1 MENTKKYF
9 TKNEALADI
18 KNTLENYNG
27 YYCDLHNEVFNTEYY
42 IIGTYEAEKALEQY
56 GTFEAIRKIQE
67 YENDNFGEVLTDLS
81 DPEKIANMLY
91 YIIGNEAIQDLYEYS
106 ETFSENENDS
116 TTVENNDKIIQ
127 YIIKFLHKVE
137 K

>member
-1 MENTKKYF
+1 MENSKTYF
-9 TKNEALADI
+9 TKNEALEDI
-18 KNTLENYNG
+18 KEVLKFYSG
-27 YYCDLHNEVFNTEYY
+27 YYSDLHNETFNTDYY
-42 IIGTYEAEKALEQY
+42 IIGTYEAKKALEQY

-91 YIIGNEAIQDLYEYS
+91 YIIGNEAINDLYEYS

-116 TTVENNDKIIQ
+116 ATVENSDKIIQ
-127 YIIKFLHKVE
+127 DINELL
-137 K
+137 

>member
-1 MENTKKYF
+1 MEKSKKYF
-9 TKNEALADI
+9 TKNEALEDI
-18 KNTLENYNG
+18 KEVLESYNG
-27 YYCDLHNEVFNTEYY
+27 YYCDLHNEVFNTNYY
-42 IIGTYEAEKALEQY
+42 IVGTYEAEKALEQY

-106 ETFSENENDS
+106 ETFLENENNCA
-116 TTVENNDKIIQ
+116 TVENSDQ
-127 YIIKFLHKVE
+127 IIKDIDELLQ
-137 K
+137 

>member
-1 MENTKKYF
+1 MENNQTYF
-9 TKNEALADI
+9 TQKEALEDI
-18 KNTLENYNG
+18 KEVLESYNG
-27 YYCDLHNEVFNTEYY
+27 YYCDLHNEVFNTNYY
-42 IIGTYEAEKALEQY
+42 IVGTYEAEQALEQY

-106 ETFSENENDS
+106 ETFLENENNCA
-116 TTVENNDKIIQ
+116 TVENSDKIIKD
-127 YIIKFLHKVE
+127 INELL
-137 K
+137 

>member
-1 MENTKKYF
+1 MEKSKKYF
-9 TKNEALADI
+9 TKNEALEDI
-18 KNTLENYNG
+18 KNTLESYNG
-27 YYCDLHNEVFNTEYY
+27 YYCDLHSEVFNTDYY

-91 YIIGNEAIQDLYEYS
+91 YIVGNEAIQDLYEYS
-106 ETFSENENDS
+106 ETFLENENS
-116 TTVENNDKIIQ
+116 CATVEDNDQIIQ
-127 YIIKFLHKVE
+127 DINELLQ
-137 K
+137 

>member
-1 MENTKKYF
+1 MENTQTYF
-9 TKNEALADI
+9 TKKQALEDI
-18 KNTLENYNG
+18 KETLESYNSC
-27 YYCDLHNEVFNTEYY
+27 YRDLHNEVFNTNYY
-42 IIGTYEAEKALEQY
+42 IVGTYEAEKALEQY

-116 TTVENNDKIIQ
+116 ATVENSDKIIQ
-127 YIIKFLHKVE
+127 DINELL
-137 K
+137 

>member
-1 MENTKKYF
+1 MENTTKKYF
-9 TKNEALADI
+9 TKNEALEDI
-18 KNTLENYNG
+18 ENTLESYNG
-27 YYCDLHNEVFNTEYY
+27 YYYDLHDQVFNTDYY
-42 IIGTYEAEKALEQY
+42 IIGTYEAEQALEQY

-91 YIIGNEAIQDLYEYS
+91 YIVGNEAIQELYEYS

-116 TTVENNDKIIQ
+116 ATVENNDKIIQ
-127 YIIKFLHKVE
+127 DINELL
-137 K
+137 

>member
-1 MENTKKYF
+1 MENTTKKYF
-9 TKNEALADI
+9 TKKEALEDI
-18 KNTLENYNG
+18 KNTLESYNG
-27 YYCDLHNEVFNTEYY
+27 YYCDLHNETFNTDYY

-81 DPEKIANMLY
+81 DSEKIANVLY
-91 YIIGNEAIQDLYEYS
+91 YIVGNEAIQDLYEYS

-116 TTVENNDKIIQ
+116 ATVENSDKIIKD
-127 YIIKFLHKVE
+127 INELL
-137 K
+137 

>member
-9 TKNEALADI
+9 TRNEALEDI

-27 YYCDLHNEVFNTEYY
+27 YYCDLHNEVFNTDYY

-67 YENDNFGEVLTDLS
+67 YENDNYGEVLTDLS
-81 DPEKIANMLY
+81 DPEKISNMLY
-91 YIIGNEAIQDLYEYS
+91 YIIGEEAIQELYEYS
-106 ETFSENENDS
+106 EAFSENENNCA
-116 TTVENNDKIIQ
+116 TAENNDQ
-127 YIIKFLHKVE
+127 IIKDINELL
-137 K
+137 

>member
-1 MENTKKYF
+1 MENTTKKYF
-9 TKNEALADI
+9 TKNEALEDI
-18 KNTLENYNG
+18 QNTLESYNG
-27 YYCDLHNEVFNTEYY
+27 YYYDLHDQVFNTDYY

-91 YIIGNEAIQDLYEYS
+91 YIIGNEAINDLYEYS

-116 TTVENNDKIIQ
+116 ATVENSDKIIQ
-127 YIIKFLHKVE
+127 DINELL
-137 K
+137 

>member
-1 MENTKKYF
+1 MANSKTYF
-9 TKNEALADI
+9 TKNEALEDI
-18 KNTLENYNG
+18 KEVLKFYSGNYS
-27 YYCDLHNEVFNTEYY
+27 DLHNETFNTDYY
-42 IIGTYEAEKALEQY
+42 IIGTYEAEQALEQY

-91 YIIGNEAIQDLYEYS
+91 YIIGNEAINDLYEYS

-116 TTVENNDKIIQ
+116 ANAENNDQIIQ
-127 YIIKFLHKVE
+127 DINELL
-137 K
+137 